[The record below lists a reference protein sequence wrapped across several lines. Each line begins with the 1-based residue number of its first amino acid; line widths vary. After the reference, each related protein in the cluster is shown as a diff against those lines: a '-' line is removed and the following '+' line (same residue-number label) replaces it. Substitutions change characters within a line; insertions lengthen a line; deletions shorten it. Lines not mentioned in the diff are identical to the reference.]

1 MKKIIITLIF
11 ALVALIS
18 IFSGVAVQKNHSEK
32 YVQTYATLMYEEK
45 KTKMPSKFTY
55 VYSADGK
62 KYTATKDGGIKRNER
77 RLSYKKAL
85 PSKYHF
91 GHITLATKVLFFV
104 GILSAMIFIY
114 AVFAIFNL
122 SFAGKIPPCIFL
134 YYVAGIAFLTES
146 FIITAIT
153 ALFTIAIIAVCL
165 TAKDN

>member
-1 MKKIIITLIF
+1 MKKIIITIFF
-11 ALVALIS
+11 ALVAVIS
-18 IFSGVAVQKNHSEK
+18 VFSGVAVQKNHSEK

-62 KYTATKDGGIKRNER
+62 KYTATKEGGIKLNER
-77 RLSYKKAL
+77 NISYKKAL

-91 GHITLATKVLFFV
+91 GHITLAAKVLFFV
-104 GILSAMIFIY
+104 GILSAMIFLY

-153 ALFTIAIIAVCL
+153 ALFTVGIIVVCL
-165 TAKDN
+165 STKNN